1 MILHPNVERLALLG
15 WRLHPASQFGRAA
28 CIKQAADHATCDRDQ
43 LARWTIEFPGCNWC
57 VVMEGS
63 GIWALD
69 VDVPSPDHSADGIKA
84 LAELVAAHGPLPPRP
99 TTRSGGGGLCLF
111 FSHHHCEKIIGA
123 TGTPARGLDPR
134 RGRLSVTVPPSI
146 HIRTHKPYRWIAPP
160 WEITP
165 PSAPPWLLQLVAPP
179 AEPPLPTQP
188 CVAHSGLPGRAY
200 AIGAL
205 RRSVEQ
211 VATAQQGQRNDTLNR
226 CAWSMSRFIAG
237 GLLSAAEIAAALAHA
252 GLVAGL
258 HRLEVERTLASGLK
272 AGVRR

>member
-1 MILHPNVERLALLG
+1 MTLHPDVERLALLG
-15 WRLHPASQFGRAA
+15 WRLHPASQFSRAA
-28 CIKQAADHATCDRDQ
+28 CIKQAADQATCDRDQ
-43 LARWTIEFPGCNWC
+43 LARWTVAFRGCNWR

-63 GIWALD
+63 GIWAMD
-69 VDVPSPDHSADGIKA
+69 VDVPSPDHSADGIEA
-84 LAELVAAHGPLPPRP
+84 LADLVAAHGPLPPGP
-99 TTRSGGGGLCLF
+99 ATRSGGGGRCLF
-111 FSHHHCEKIIGA
+111 FSHYHGEKIVGA
-123 TGTPARGLDPR
+123 TGTPAPGLDPR

-146 HIRTHKPYRWIAPP
+146 HIRTHKPYRWITPP
-160 WEITP
+160 REITP

-205 RRSVEQ
+205 RRAVEQ
-211 VATAQQGQRNDTLNR
+211 VATAPQGQRNDTLNR
-226 CAWSMSRFIAG
+226 CVWSVSRFISV
-237 GLLSAAEIAAALAHA
+237 GLLQPTEIAEALAHA
-252 GLVAGL
+252 ARVAGL